1 MYKSIVVSLS
11 NSLKRFICFN
21 IVFFSIVVSGHA
33 QSALEFNGTD
43 NYVEIPYAATNNPA
57 QFTVELWARVDA
69 TGNHRSPLTSRGNTT
84 GYLFYATPGD
94 TWDFWGGNGSG
105 WETLPGPAVVIGQ
118 WIHLAAT
125 YDGTSY
131 RFYVDGILVNSLVA
145 GFSMNTTSPMRIGAG
160 RTESTPGYHFPGA
173 VDEVKIWN
181 YARSANQI
189 NDNKNV
195 NLLVPQPGLMSYY
208 QFEDGTATS
217 KTGSNNG
224 TLINSPTTVTG
235 VSLTDLSSNADLSA
249 LTISTGTLSPS
260 FASGSIAYTTSVS
273 NATTSITVSPTKL
286 DANATIQARVNGG
299 GYATVASGNASGS
312 LALNAGSNMVDVK
325 VTAQDGATIKT
336 YTITVTRGLAP
347 LITNFNNV
355 TKTYFDDSYTITA
368 PTSNSSGVFTY
379 TSDNPAV
386 ATISG
391 TTVTITGTGT
401 ATITA
406 TQAGDATY
414 NSGSATSTLTV
425 NSVSIVTK
433 NGKIST
439 TNFNYINKNGAL
451 TLSTS
456 LSINGQVISTKSN
469 DGLTAS
475 SAGVSALQIKT
486 DFPSAADGLYWI
498 SNPNINGGS
507 PFQIYADM
515 TTDGGGWILIMKNS
529 SSAGWNY
536 ANAISLNT
544 SIPFTNTADV
554 ENTSTLN
561 YSIIKWAN
569 YLKKS
574 AGGFQYM
581 IDATTRRSYGGIW
594 TANGDYSFVKTDNS
608 QTSITLDTKFGTWN
622 YVNDNGIS
630 KRMPWYQN
638 ASGFITTDNGGG
650 NWWGTLISVGGWD
663 PAPWISDGGGGSSN
677 PYPGIIWYWVR

>member
-1 MYKSIVVSLS
+1 MYI
-11 NSLKRFICFN
+11 FN
-21 IVFFSIVVSGHA
+21 LMVLLNKISRRPGFLCIVFFSIVVSGHA
-33 QSALEFNGTD
+33 QSALEFDGN
-43 NYVEIPYAATNNPA
+43 NYVEIPFAATNNPA
-57 QFTVELWARVDA
+57 QFTVEFWARVDD
-69 TGNHRSPLTSRGNTT
+69 TGGHRSPLTSRGNST
-84 GYLFYATPGD
+84 GYLFYATPGN
-94 TWDFWGGNGSG
+94 TWDFWAGGSG
-105 WETLPGPAVVIGQ
+105 WVILTGPAVVIGQ
-118 WIHLAAT
+118 WTHLAAT
-125 YDGTSY
+125 YDGTTY
-131 RFYVDGILVNSLVA
+131 RFYVDGVLVNTLVA
-145 GFSMNTTSPMRIGAG
+145 AFSMNTSSPMRIGAG
-160 RTESTPGYHFPGA
+160 RTENTPDFHFPGV
-173 VDEVKIWN
+173 VDEVRIWN
-181 YARSANQI
+181 YARTASQI

-195 NLLVPQPGLMSYY
+195 NLAVPQTGLVSYY
-208 QFEDGTATS
+208 QFEDGSATN

-224 TLINSPTTVTG
+224 TLINSPTSVTG

-249 LTISTGTLSPS
+249 LTISAGTLSPT
-260 FASGSIAYTTSVS
+260 FASGTIAYTASVS
-273 NATTSITVSPTKL
+273 NATTSITVSPTQL
-286 DANATIQARVNGG
+286 NANATIQARVNGG
-299 GYATVASGNASGS
+299 GYATVTSGSASGS
-312 LALNAGSNMVDVK
+312 LALNAGSNTVDVK

-347 LITNFNNV
+347 VITNFNDI
-355 TKTYFDDSYTITA
+355 TKTYFDATYIIAA
-368 PTSNSSGVFTY
+368 PTSNSSGAFTY
-379 TSDNPAV
+379 TSSNSAV

-391 TTVTITGTGT
+391 TTATITGAGSS
-401 ATITA
+401 TITA
-406 TQAGDATY
+406 VQAGDASY
-414 NSGSATSTLTV
+414 NSGSVTATLTV

-433 NGKIST
+433 NGEIST

-469 DGLTAS
+469 DGLTAA

-486 DFPSAADGLYWI
+486 DFPSATDGLYWI
-498 SNPNINGGS
+498 TNANINGGT

-529 SSAGWNY
+529 KSVGWNY
-536 ANAISLNT
+536 GNAISLNT

-554 ENTSTLN
+554 ETISTPN

-574 AGGFQYM
+574 ASGFQYM
-581 IDATTRRSYGGIW
+581 IDATTRKSHGGIW
-594 TANGDYSFVKTDNS
+594 TAIGDYSFVKTDNS
-608 QTSITLDTKFGTWN
+608 QTNITLDTKFGTWN

-663 PAPWISDGGGGSSN
+663 PAPWISNGGGGSSN